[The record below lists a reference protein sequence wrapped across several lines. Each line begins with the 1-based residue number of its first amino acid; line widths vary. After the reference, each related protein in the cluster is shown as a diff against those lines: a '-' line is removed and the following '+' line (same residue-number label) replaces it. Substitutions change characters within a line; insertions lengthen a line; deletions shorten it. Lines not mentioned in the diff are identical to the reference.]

1 MTQATL
7 VLASAPVS
15 SADPSLKRVPLD
27 HPERTETPADDRRQ
41 EAVSSGPK
49 PERPRRPLPLWG
61 MAIGGAL
68 IVAAAYVYVPSLYV
82 VETDDASFQ
91 TDTVAIVPKVAAY
104 VAALHVTDNSA
115 FSAGELLVELDPRDC
130 QAAVD
135 IAAANLQS
143 AQAAQA
149 VAQAQLS
156 EQSQV
161 IAADEANVEGDRGP
175 LVFAAEQLARFRD
188 LARTGAGTVESW
200 QQMQSN
206 LTERQAALQRD
217 SATLAAVRGQVDVLQ
232 SQVAQAKANATQAQA
247 ALAQDGF
254 GTTERWQQAQSDN
267 TARQAALQ
275 RDAATLAAAR
285 GQLDVLQSQVEQ
297 ATANAAQSQAA
308 LDQANLNP
316 SYTKI
321 YATSAGTVAS
331 RSVQVGNFVQPG
343 QTLFSAVPNDV
354 YVIANFKETQLTR
367 MQAGQP
373 VSIDVDA
380 FPNHT
385 LHGHIDSFQR
395 GTGSNFAL
403 LPPENATGNFVKI
416 VQRVPVKI
424 LLDHADQDPRLL
436 GPGMSV
442 EATVTVRTPPH
453 WLTWLL

>member
-61 MAIGGAL
+61 MAIGGAR
-68 IVAAAYVYVPSLYV
+68 IAAAAYVYVPSLYV

-115 FSAGELLVELDPRDC
+115 FSAGELLVELDPRDF

-217 SATLAAVRGQVDVLQ
+217 SATLAAARGQVDVLQ
-232 SQVAQAKANATQAQA
+232 SQVEQAKANAAQAQA
-247 ALAQDGF
+247 ALAQ
-254 GTTERWQQAQSDN
+254 
-267 TARQAALQ
+267 ARL
-275 RDAATLAAAR
+275 
-285 GQLDVLQSQVEQ
+285 
-297 ATANAAQSQAA
+297 
-308 LDQANLNP
+308 NL

-321 YATSAGTVAS
+321 YAPTSGTVAS

-343 QTLFSAVPNDV
+343 QTLFSAVPNEI

-367 MQAGQP
+367 MQVGQP
-373 VSIDVDA
+373 VAIDVDA

-424 LLDHADQDPRLL
+424 LLTGADQDLRLL

-442 EATVTVRTPPH
+442 ETTVTVRTPPR
-453 WLTWLL
+453 WLNWLL